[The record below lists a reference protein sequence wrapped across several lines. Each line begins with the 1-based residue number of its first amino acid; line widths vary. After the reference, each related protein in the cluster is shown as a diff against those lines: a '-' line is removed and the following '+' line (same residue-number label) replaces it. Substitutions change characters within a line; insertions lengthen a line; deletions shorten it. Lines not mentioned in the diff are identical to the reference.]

1 MPNPPD
7 NRDDAE
13 PKSDVGYCKPPKDS
27 QFGPESGNPRGRPP
41 GSKNRKTIV
50 KEVASEMHQIEEG
63 NKQVWRSTFELVLLS
78 IRNLSLEGSNKAF
91 RFYHKLL
98 TKYEPQEIE
107 NSGGYL
113 VAPETLTSEEW
124 IAKAEADNMK
134 KIKPK

>member
-13 PKSDVGYCKPPKDS
+13 PKADVGYCKPPKDS

-41 GSKNRKTIV
+41 GLKNRKTIV

-63 NKQVWRSTFELVLLS
+63 NKQVRRSTLELVLLS
-78 IRNLSLEGSNKAF
+78 IRNRSLDGSNKAF
-91 RFYHKLL
+91 RVYHKML
-98 TKYEPQEIE
+98 TKYDTEEIE
-107 NSGGYL
+107 KSCGYL
-113 VAPETLTSEEW
+113 VVPETRPPEEW